1 MRTGNE
7 LFFFLAG
14 VSVGVI
20 AALLVAPYTG
30 EETRQYIRDRVGE
43 GRDRAEE
50 MLERGK
56 AVSSIVDLRTDE
68 SSAPRAEAVAPS
80 ALAA

>member
-7 LFFFLAG
+7 LFYFLAG

-43 GRDRAEE
+43 GRERAEE

-56 AVSSIVDLRTDE
+56 EYVGSRRGSVSNVLGHGAGNYHEKI
-68 SSAPRAEAVAPS
+68 
-80 ALAA
+80 